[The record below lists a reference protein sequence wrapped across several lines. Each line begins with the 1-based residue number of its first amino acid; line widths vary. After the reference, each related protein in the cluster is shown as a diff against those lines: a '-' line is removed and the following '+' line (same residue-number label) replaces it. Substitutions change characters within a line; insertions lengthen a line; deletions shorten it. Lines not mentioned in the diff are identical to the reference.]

1 MLGMKNLPSDSKG
14 QPGSP
19 EQLLHLGV
27 LGQMTS
33 VEFQL
38 LAHTEEQPCQAFP
51 RNNREKII
59 QFSCIKMVTVKP
71 ISNKSLGGDLTI
83 SRIRG

>member
-1 MLGMKNLPSDSKG
+1 MAVMKNLPSDSKG
-14 QPGSP
+14 QPGLP
-19 EQLLHLGV
+19 EQLLHSGA

-51 RNNREKII
+51 RNIREKHDSVLWY
-59 QFSCIKMVTVKP
+59 QDGNSKTYFKQKSWRR
-71 ISNKSLGGDLTI
+71 SNCF
-83 SRIRG
+83 

>member
-1 MLGMKNLPSDSKG
+1 MLGMKNLPSDSKE

-27 LGQMTS
+27 SGQMTS
-33 VEFQL
+33 AEFLL

-51 RNNREKII
+51 RNNMKKLIN
-59 QFSCIKMVTVKP
+59 FSDIKMVTAKP
-71 ISNKSLGGDLTI
+71 I
-83 SRIRG
+83 

>member
-1 MLGMKNLPSDSKG
+1 MKNLPSDSKG
-14 QPGSP
+14 QPDLP

-38 LAHTEEQPCQAFP
+38 LAHTEEQPCQVFP
-51 RNNREKII
+51 RNNREKMIH
-59 QFSCIKMVTVKP
+59 FSGIKMVTAKT
-71 ISNKSLGGDLTI
+71 ILNKSLGEDLI
-83 SRIRG
+83 VSRIRG

>member
-1 MLGMKNLPSDSKG
+1 MKNLPSDSKG
-14 QPGSP
+14 QPGLP
-19 EQLLHLGV
+19 EQLLHSGV

-51 RNNREKII
+51 RNNREKNYSILLC
-59 QFSCIKMVTVKP
+59 QDGKSKTYFKQKP
-71 ISNKSLGGDLTI
+71 WRRSV
-83 SRIRG
+83 SRIRA